1 MNFYDFNGMGGGN
14 GYGTGNGNCNDSGFD
29 NGMNGG
35 NCDNGGDFKDKFNSY
50 ASKSESELMDELA
63 KVAQRMRAE
72 GTFDVNMLENL
83 YNTASPMLNQ
93 MQRERMRSIIDAL
106 KG

>member
-1 MNFYDFNGMGGGN
+1 MNFYDFNGMG
-14 GYGTGNGNCNDSGFD
+14 S
-29 NGMNGG
+29 G
-35 NCDNGGDFKDKFNSY
+35 NCDNSGDFKDKFDKY
-50 ASKSESELMDELA
+50 ASKSERELMDELT
-63 KVAQRMRAE
+63 KVAQRMRE
-72 GTFDVNMLENL
+72 DGTFDVNMLENL

>member
-1 MNFYDFNGMGGGN
+1 MNFYDFNGIG
-14 GYGTGNGNCNDSGFD
+14 S
-29 NGMNGG
+29 G
-35 NCDNGGDFKDKFNSY
+35 NCDNNGDFKDKFDKY
-50 ASKSESELMDELA
+50 ASKSESELIDELT
-63 KVAQRMRAE
+63 KVAQRMRAD

>member
-1 MNFYDFNGMGGGN
+1 MNFYDFNGMG
-14 GYGTGNGNCNDSGFD
+14 SA
-29 NGMNGG
+29 
-35 NCDNGGDFKDKFNSY
+35 NCDHNGDFKDKFDKY
-50 ASKSESELMDELA
+50 ASKSESELMDELT
-63 KVAQRMRAE
+63 KVAQRMRAD

>member
-1 MNFYDFNGMGGGN
+1 MNFYDFNGMG
-14 GYGTGNGNCNDSGFD
+14 S
-29 NGMNGG
+29 G
-35 NCDNGGDFKDKFNSY
+35 NCDNNADFKDKFDKY
-50 ASKSESELMDELA
+50 ASKSESELMDELT
-63 KVAQRMRAE
+63 KVAQRMRAD